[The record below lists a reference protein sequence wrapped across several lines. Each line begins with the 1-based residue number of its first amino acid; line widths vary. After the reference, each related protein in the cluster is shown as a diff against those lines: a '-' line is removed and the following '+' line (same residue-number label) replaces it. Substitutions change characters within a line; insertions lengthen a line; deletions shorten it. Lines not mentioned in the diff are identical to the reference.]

1 MSNFV
6 NAKIQAFYSMESLLE
21 SPGLFVTSMGRLQNQ
36 LADAGFLQKNI
47 GEKIIHLSRLPML

>member
-6 NAKIQAFYSMESLLE
+6 NAKIQAFYLMESLLE
-21 SPGLFVTSMGRLQNQ
+21 SLGLFVTSMGQLQNQ
-36 LADAGFLQKNI
+36 LANVGFLQKNI